1 MPSEDAQEVADIL
14 DAVTGRVPN
23 LLRSILDQLYSP
35 DAGRRMGQAIGAFY
49 RELTEAGLPPERAL
63 QLAEDYASPFGIV
76 RSVLGEG
83 GGAVAQGVSWSWS
96 GRRRPHGG
104 GRERRAAP
112 AGPVPLEALFNNAGT
127 SGDGAAAAADLDGVG
142 WSLSAQALAEA
153 GVLPGGSV
161 TVDGLTFRWPEAAPG
176 RPDNLDADGQ
186 EVRLPARPESRRL
199 GFLGLATHGPCAGL
213 ATLHYADGRTQSIA
227 LSFPDWTLN
236 GGEAML
242 PAGTQIA
249 VRMPRRNSQDSEGA
263 QVETLVFATI
273 VPLQP
278 GPSVES
284 VTLPARADQ
293 GALHVFAVALGD

>member
-1 MPSEDAQEVADIL
+1 MPSEDAQEVAEIL

-49 RELTEAGLPPERAL
+49 RELIEAGLPPERAL

-76 RSVLGEG
+76 RSVLGDD
-83 GGAVAQGVSWSWS
+83 GGAVAQGMSWS
-96 GRRRPHGG
+96 GRRQTRGG
-104 GRERRAAP
+104 GREGRAAS
-112 AGPVPLEALFNNAGT
+112 AGPAPLEAWFNNAGT

-153 GVLPGGSV
+153 GVMPGGTV
-161 TVDGLTFRWPEAAPG
+161 TVDGLTFRWPAAAPG
-176 RPDNLDADGQ
+176 RPDNVDADGQ
-186 EVRLPARPESRRL
+186 EVRLPARPGSRRL
-199 GFLGLATHGPCAGL
+199 GFLALATHGPWAGR

-236 GGEAML
+236 GGEEVL
-242 PAGTQIA
+242 PAGTRVA
-249 VRMPRRNSQDSEGA
+249 VRMPRRNSQDGEGT
-263 QVETLVFATI
+263 QVETMVFASI

-278 GPSVES
+278 EASVKS